1 MSCLLRARDPSRIS
15 SPLSIIQPLSFLDET
30 PLTGTHTRHC
40 TRVNGKSTMQR
51 PVCMSQA
58 IYPPCV
64 GVAAACVRHPRDH
77 VASFCPTYEKG
88 SLKKTLYVWITVYVY
103 PFPFVFVFFFCDS
116 IILRVSTRGD
126 FATNGTLT
134 STRVDGVAF
143 RVRGRR
149 MHGYKKKKKW
159 KCLYQGAD
167 TERWKKTAS
176 RAFYFSLL
184 MVIWYTLHYAY
195 NYTVFSSCLSSLQAE
210 NETQKTTRRTV
221 VCLFVCRET

>member
-1 MSCLLRARDPSRIS
+1 MSVLFGLYVGYCAHDSCSHVDKKKITCTQRGKVPPGILSTSTPVTVAYAYSHLRFSFRVAGRSRYWNGRHANGHGRLRSGQRRRVHTRHPFFMSCLLRARDPSRIS

-88 SLKKTLYVWITVYVY
+88 SLKKTLYV
-103 PFPFVFVFFFCDS
+103 
-116 IILRVSTRGD
+116 
-126 FATNGTLT
+126 
-134 STRVDGVAF
+134 
-143 RVRGRR
+143 
-149 MHGYKKKKKW
+149 
-159 KCLYQGAD
+159 
-167 TERWKKTAS
+167 
-176 RAFYFSLL
+176 
-184 MVIWYTLHYAY
+184 
-195 NYTVFSSCLSSLQAE
+195 
-210 NETQKTTRRTV
+210 
-221 VCLFVCRET
+221 